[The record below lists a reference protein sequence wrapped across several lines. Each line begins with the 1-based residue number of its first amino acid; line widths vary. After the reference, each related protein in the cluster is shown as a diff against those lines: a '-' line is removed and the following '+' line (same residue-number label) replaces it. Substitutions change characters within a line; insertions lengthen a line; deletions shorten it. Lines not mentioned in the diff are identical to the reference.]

1 MHQCLSNS
9 PVALQLI
16 EQIHTLQTMHA
27 DVCRYPSGF
36 WNTSKIPMERAF
48 PSPRWSKKALQIEL
62 NPWLIQSL
70 TYPPKWVLWPTFQL
84 YLSYKSIRSASASL
98 QPAEKGSLAVVQ
110 ISNLVQLFL
119 CKACHVYFFSD
130 PFSWGCITE
139 SISTCSKQAFDISKL
154 LPHSGQ
160 LLLTLSLLKGKRP
173 KVSQFSSETHD
184 AEHTR

>member
-36 WNTSKIPMERAF
+36 WNTSRIPMERAF

-98 QPAEKGSLAVVQ
+98 QPAEKGSLAVFQ

-119 CKACHVYFFSD
+119 CKACHVPLPPISNTNVTFTFF
-130 PFSWGCITE
+130 
-139 SISTCSKQAFDISKL
+139 Q
-154 LPHSGQ
+154 
-160 LLLTLSLLKGKRP
+160 TLSAEA
-173 KVSQFSSETHD
+173 VSLSP
-184 AEHTR
+184 

>member
-16 EQIHTLQTMHA
+16 EQIHTLQTVHA

-36 WNTSKIPMERAF
+36 WNTSRIPMERAF

-70 TYPPKWVLWPTFQL
+70 TYPPKWVPWPTFQL

-98 QPAEKGSLAVVQ
+98 QPAEKGSLAVFQ

-119 CKACHVYFFSD
+119 CKACHVPLPPISNTSVTFTFFQ
-130 PFSWGCITE
+130 I
-139 SISTCSKQAFDISKL
+139 
-154 LPHSGQ
+154 
-160 LLLTLSLLKGKRP
+160 LSAEA
-173 KVSQFSSETHD
+173 VSLSP
-184 AEHTR
+184 